1 MPFWQS
7 ALLFWAVLWGFQSIG
22 VWIQMRSYGDLLKEL
37 RRQFQSGFIGT
48 GYSPRRLSSGSVVV
62 LVVNTDLI
70 VQRALVMRGFT
81 FLAKYLPK
89 PEYEGLKLAA
99 LSAAIP
105 DTRRNASL
113 KAAIDKAVVQIGQ
126 LRTAREQVDATL
138 VTPAFA

>member
-1 MPFWQS
+1 MPIWQW

-22 VWIQMRSYGDLLKEL
+22 VWIQMRNYGDLLKEL
-37 RRQFQSGFIGT
+37 RQQFQNGFIGT

-62 LVVNTDLI
+62 LVVNSDLV

-81 FLAKYLPK
+81 FLAKYLSK

-99 LSAAIP
+99 LGAAIP
-105 DTRRNASL
+105 ATRKNASL

-126 LRTAREQVDATL
+126 LSRTQEQADASVAT
-138 VTPAFA
+138 TAIA